1 MWGFYSIREHNPD
14 VVTLPQHF
22 KNHGNTTV
30 NISRI
35 FDYRTVD
42 KGMDSISWSWPYFP
56 ANDREM
62 LPYYAKQSGP
72 VAAYFYQSEK
82 VKEIFAKSR
91 LKPGKRD

>member
-1 MWGFYSIREHNPD
+1 
-14 VVTLPQHF
+14 
-22 KNHGNTTV
+22 
-30 NISRI
+30 
-35 FDYRTVD
+35 
-42 KGMDSISWSWPYFP
+42 MDSISWSWPYFP